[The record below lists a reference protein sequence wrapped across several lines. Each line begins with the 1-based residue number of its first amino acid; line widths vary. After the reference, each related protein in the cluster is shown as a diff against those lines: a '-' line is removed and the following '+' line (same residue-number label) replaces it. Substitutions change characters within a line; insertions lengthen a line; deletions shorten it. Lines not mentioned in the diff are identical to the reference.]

1 MGRSKYAVKVEL
13 RISDDVLD
21 MGSKIK
27 TGIKGNFYLSCLK

>member
-21 MGSKIK
+21 MSSEIK
-27 TGIKGNFYLSCLK
+27 TGIKANF